1 MKLSISPIWAV
12 RGLQAVP
19 YLDHAELKHAPKSTE
34 EFAAVHR
41 GGCQDSQDR
50 ISRSGLKGATSAN
63 PESLYPAI
71 TPADWIFY
79 QEKSYLAGLIPGIPT
94 LDLL

>member
-12 RGLQAVP
+12 CGLQAVL
-19 YLDHAELKHAPKSTE
+19 YLDHAELKNAPKSTE

-41 GGCQDSQDR
+41 GGCQDR